1 MYLKS
6 LFIAALVGSATMANA
21 QTYDITEGYLR
32 NSSFDAKLD
41 YTAESAGNVEAVVE
55 SVPYGWS
62 LYANAAVHKGVL
74 TTVEYGSPV
83 TICDVAVPAKGYAD
97 ADKGGLAAFSVKR

>member
-41 YTAESAGNVEAVVE
+41 
-55 SVPYGWS
+55 
-62 LYANAAVHKGVL
+62 
-74 TTVEYGSPV
+74 
-83 TICDVAVPAKGYAD
+83 
-97 ADKGGLAAFSVKR
+97 

>member
-41 YTAESAGNVEAVVE
+41 YTAESVGNVEAVVCL
-55 SVPYGWS
+55 
-62 LYANAAVHKGVL
+62 LY
-74 TTVEYGSPV
+74 TSPSPR
-83 TICDVAVPAKGYAD
+83 D
-97 ADKGGLAAFSVKR
+97 S